1 MHLVLSWPVRIVVIS
16 LLVFA
21 IFVDGAC
28 YWYRLVNHYPLTGSV
43 PGLPPNFGGWQ
54 LYIHKGL
61 DLSGGTYLEYQM
73 VDIPRGRSAS
83 DLQAQEIA
91 VIKKRI
97 DQLGVNEPVVVP
109 EGNDR
114 IIVELAGVNSAR
126 AQEVIG
132 RTTKL
137 VYSTWVPDP
146 KAPAGSPEPG
156 YRPQLTGLTGDMIT
170 NATPQLDQNG
180 VNWVVAVTFNSQGSD
195 LFGKL
200 TSDNV
205 NACPDSSQNPQCP
218 ERFLGLWL
226 GLTQQDIDQWDNP
239 EYMAQLTKSPD
250 QGGKLLSNVYTIQP
264 ILGGQAQIQGN
275 FTQQTASDLAIGI
288 NSGSLP
294 TGLKILQSTDV
305 GASLGQDSVKRSLAA
320 GLLGLLI
327 VVVFMIAYYRLPGL
341 LASVALL
348 FYAGVVLA
356 LFKVAPVTLSLAGL
370 AGFILS
376 VGMAVDANVLIF
388 ERFKEEMRAGRTIAA
403 AVDAGVRR
411 AWPAIRD
418 SNISTMI
425 TCAVLY
431 AASPGG
437 SQIKGF
443 AVTLFLGVM
452 ISLASSIVVT
462 HNLLAIVLNFGGIF
476 RQPAVLGVQRGRA

>member
-1 MHLVLSWPVRIVVIS
+1 MQLVLSWPVRVIVIG
-16 LLVFA
+16 LLIFA
-21 IFVDGAC
+21 LFVDGAG

-97 DQLGVNEPVVVP
+97 DQLGVSEPVVVP

-114 IIVELAGVNSAR
+114 IIVELAGVTSAR
-126 AQEVIG
+126 AQDVIG

-180 VNWVVAVTFNSQGSD
+180 INWVVAVTFNSQGSD

-205 NACPDSSQNPQCP
+205 NACPDSSQNRQCP

-226 GLTQQDIDQWDNP
+226 GLNQQDIDNWDNP
-239 EYMAQLTKSPD
+239 DYMAQITRSPD

-264 ILGGQAQIQGN
+264 IVGGQAQIQGN
-275 FTQQTASDLAIGI
+275 FTQQSASDLAIGI

-294 TGLKILQSTDV
+294 TDLKILQSSDV

-320 GLLGLLI
+320 GVLGLVI
-327 VVVFMIAYYRLPGL
+327 VVVFMLTYYRLPGF

-356 LFKVAPVTLSLAGL
+356 LFKVVPVTLSLAGL

-388 ERFKEEMRAGRTIAA
+388 ERFKEEMRAGRTIGA
-403 AVDAGVRR
+403 AVDAAVRR

-418 SNISTMI
+418 SNSSTLI
-425 TCAVLY
+425 TSAIL
-431 AASPGG
+431 AFAG
-437 SQIKGF
+437 SGPVRGF
-443 AVTLFLGVM
+443 AITLMIGVAVSM
-452 ISLASSIVVT
+452 LSSIIIT
-462 HNLLAIVLNFGGIF
+462 HNLLAIVLNFGWT
-476 RQPAVLGVQRGRA
+476 